1 MKRRRETS
9 HADRLHQDPQVP
21 PCLDTHAL
29 GPKPLELEATSDLP
43 ETGGRFWGKP
53 RTPGEERL
61 GRRGWP
67 GLVQWAGWPVGREVR
82 SSWELSG
89 ITSRHGEGLEMVQDG
104 QTEARRAGRAGR
116 APGKQQLP
124 YRAHQEGFPQHVRQC
139 LGAWGPSSA
148 LPPGPG
154 QEPGKE
160 GGSGEAVPGGP
171 RAEHVATSSWG
182 CADPT
187 LRHPP
192 TAPAQPRPRA

>member
-1 MKRRRETS
+1 
-9 HADRLHQDPQVP
+9 
-21 PCLDTHAL
+21 
-29 GPKPLELEATSDLP
+29 
-43 ETGGRFWGKP
+43 
-53 RTPGEERL
+53 
-61 GRRGWP
+61 
-67 GLVQWAGWPVGREVR
+67 
-82 SSWELSG
+82 
-89 ITSRHGEGLEMVQDG
+89 MVQDG